1 MMRASALRAA
11 RALRRQRMPL
21 EEIRAMLAADD
32 PMVVHRYL
40 ELHRERLDEWV
51 ADQRRNLASIEA
63 AFTGRG

>member
-1 MMRASALRAA
+1 MSKVSALRAA

-21 EEIRAMLAADD
+21 EEIRAMLSADD

>member
-1 MMRASALRAA
+1 MRASALRAA
-11 RALRRQRMPL
+11 RALRRQRMPF
-21 EEIRAMLAADD
+21 EEIRALLAADD

>member
-1 MMRASALRAA
+1 
-11 RALRRQRMPL
+11 MPL